1 MTTTYQ
7 AFDIG
12 NSFQQ
17 SVDSIFSFLPK
28 LLAFIIIL
36 IVGYLIAKVI
46 KSVLNKILDKAKVD
60 QKLQKGKAGTMVGKA
75 SPGGKPSHLIGAVVF
90 WLIFLYA
97 LSAAISALQI
107 PALTTFMTDVLA
119 YLPNVIAA
127 LLILVVAAAIAG
139 AVVAA
144 VEKTM
149 GDTPT
154 GKMVE
159 TVVPALVMAIAMF
172 MILTQLHIAPTI
184 VIITYA
190 AILGMLALAGALA
203 FGLGGREDVGQRLRK
218 GPAASRAGQ
227 SRRRHRQGT
236 RSATGTAGQGQGLRP
251 RGRHQ
256 QSAGREWPWAPG
268 RPGRPGRG
276 SSRGR
281 LVPLHYRAP

>member
-12 NSFQQ
+12 TSFQQ

-28 LLAFIIIL
+28 LLAFLIIL

-46 KSVLNKILDKAKVD
+46 KAVLNKILDKAKVD
-60 QKLQKGKAGTMVGKA
+60 EKLQKGKAGSMVGKA

-203 FGLGGREDVGQRLRK
+203 FGLGGRDVAAKMWASAYEKGQK
-218 GPAASRAGQ
+218 QAEQVKADA
-227 SRRRHRQGT
+227 
-236 RSATGTAGQGQGLRP
+236 ATGKDRAQQQAQQAKDKAYDQEADTTSQPVASG
-251 RGRHQ
+251 RGRR
-256 QSAGREWPWAPG
+256 G
-268 RPGRPGRG
+268 GRG
-276 SSRGR
+276 GRGEGAH
-281 LVPLHYRAP
+281 VDG

>member
-203 FGLGGREDVGQRLRK
+203 FGLGGRDVAAKMWASAYEKGQQQAEQVKADAATGKERAQQQAQQAK
-218 GPAASRAGQ
+218 DKAYDQEADTNSQPAASG
-227 SRRRHRQGT
+227 
-236 RSATGTAGQGQGLRP
+236 
-251 RGRHQ
+251 RGRR
-256 QSAGREWPWAPG
+256 G
-268 RPGRPGRG
+268 GRG
-276 SSRGR
+276 GRGEGAH
-281 LVPLHYRAP
+281 VDG

>member
-28 LLAFIIIL
+28 LLAFLIIL
-36 IVGYLIAKVI
+36 IVGYLIAKVL
-46 KSVLNKILDKAKVD
+46 KAVLNKILDKAKVD
-60 QKLQKGKAGTMVGKA
+60 QKLQKGKAGSMVGKA

-203 FGLGGREDVGQRLRK
+203 FGLGGRDVAAKMWASAYEKGQQQAEQVK
-218 GPAASRAGQ
+218 ADA
-227 SRRRHRQGT
+227 
-236 RSATGTAGQGQGLRP
+236 ATGKDRAQQQAQQAKDKAYDQEADTTSQPAPSG
-251 RGRHQ
+251 RGRR
-256 QSAGREWPWAPG
+256 G
-268 RPGRPGRG
+268 GRG
-276 SSRGR
+276 EGAHTPR
-281 LVPLHYRAP
+281 

>member
-28 LLAFIIIL
+28 LLAFLIIL

-46 KSVLNKILDKAKVD
+46 KAVLNKILDKAKVD
-60 QKLQKGKAGTMVGKA
+60 QKLQKGKAGNMVGKA

-203 FGLGGREDVGQRLRK
+203 FGLGGRDVAAKMWASAYEKGQK
-218 GPAASRAGQ
+218 QAEQVKADA
-227 SRRRHRQGT
+227 
-236 RSATGTAGQGQGLRP
+236 ATGKERAQQQAQQVKDKAYDQEADTTTQPTPSG
-251 RGRHQ
+251 RGRR
-256 QSAGREWPWAPG
+256 G
-268 RPGRPGRG
+268 GRG
-276 SSRGR
+276 EGAHTPR
-281 LVPLHYRAP
+281 